1 MNYAHV
7 SFRSYFASLFSLV
20 ALLFVVSSCGGSD
33 KGKVESA
40 TTLYGSGSKTW
51 VTDKQTDATGDKVKL
66 DDAAKEAE
74 FTFTATNFTAS
85 EGGQS
90 QTGTYTFDQAGKT
103 LTLTPQGGSTANTF
117 KVEKLTDDKL
127 SLSGTSGAMYVL
139 KAK

>member
-1 MNYAHV
+1 MNFSPV
-7 SFRSYFASLFSLV
+7 SFRSYFASLLSVV
-20 ALLFVVSSCGGSD
+20 ALLFVMSSCGGGD
-33 KGKVESA
+33 KGKVEGA

-51 VTDKQTDATGDKVKL
+51 VTDKQTDASGDKMKL

-90 QTGTYTFDQAGKT
+90 QTGTYTFDQTAKT
-103 LTLTPQGGSTANTF
+103 ITLTPQGGTTANTF

-127 SLSGTSGAMYVL
+127 SLSGTSGSMYVL

>member
-1 MNYAHV
+1 MNLSPV
-7 SFRSYFASLFSLV
+7 SFRSYFASMLSAV
-20 ALLFVVSSCGGSD
+20 ALLFVVSSCGGD
-33 KGKVESA
+33 KGKVEGA

-51 VTDKQTDATGDKVKL
+51 VTDKQTDASGDKMKL
-66 DDAAKEAE
+66 DDAAKDAE

-90 QTGTYTFDQAGKT
+90 QSGTYTFDQAGKT
-103 LTLTPQGGSTANTF
+103 ITLTPQGGSTANTF

>member
-1 MNYAHV
+1 MNLSHT

-20 ALLFVVSSCGGSD
+20 ALLFVVSSCGGGD

-51 VTDKQTDATGDKVKL
+51 VTDKQTDASGDKMKL

-74 FTFTATNFTAS
+74 FTFTATTFTAS

-90 QTGTYTFDQAGKT
+90 QTGSYTFDQAGKT
-103 LTLTPQGGSTANTF
+103 LTLTPQGGATANTF

-127 SLSGTSGAMYVL
+127 SLSGNSGAMYVL

>member
-1 MNYAHV
+1 MNLSTV
-7 SFRSYFASLFSLV
+7 SFRAYFTSLLS
-20 ALLFVVSSCGGSD
+20 ALAVLFVVSSCGGGD
-33 KGKVESA
+33 KGKVEDA
-40 TTLYGSGSKTW
+40 ATLYGSGSKTW
-51 VTDKQTDATGDKVKL
+51 VTDKQTDASGSKMKL

-90 QTGTYTFDQAGKT
+90 QTGTYTFDQAAKT

-117 KVEKLTDDKL
+117 KVEKLTSDKL

>member
-1 MNYAHV
+1 MSFSPV
-7 SFRSYFASLFSLV
+7 SFRSYFASLLSAV
-20 ALLFVVSSCGGSD
+20 ALLFIVASCGGGD
-33 KGKVESA
+33 KGTVEGA

-51 VTDKQTDATGDKVKL
+51 VTDKQTDASGDKMKL